1 MGAGA
6 SSPEKEALVLKNIS
20 DEETAVKDPSKQ
32 AEMQQTASTE
42 TEKSPQTLLQEL
54 KRRNKEFETQQL
66 ASAETEASLRNELH
80 NLQVKYE
87 ALLALHTQP
96 AHIKTT
102 TASIAPAVKERIVIR
117 GDTKA
122 IKRRASHGHPSQS
135 LGKNAGRALVQAN
148 SPKLK
153 PKSKL
158 ARRNSL
164 QFMANNTASQP
175 MTSSAVTQLK
185 NSGMGTDT
193 SASFSTRQLKDRF
206 DILNIKNNNGKTQ
219 AAKKQRTKVGIIL
232 FTGFELLD
240 AFGPMEMFGLLTRLQ
255 VNQTK
260 RRFSTCVCCSP
271 SLFLCL

>member
-1 MGAGA
+1 M
-6 SSPEKEALVLKNIS
+6 
-20 DEETAVKDPSKQ
+20 
-32 AEMQQTASTE
+32 
-42 TEKSPQTLLQEL
+42 
-54 KRRNKEFETQQL
+54 
-66 ASAETEASLRNELH
+66 
-80 NLQVKYE
+80 QVKYE

-96 AHIKTT
+96 HIKTT

-117 GDTKA
+117 DDAKA
-122 IKRRASHGHPSQS
+122 IKRRASHDHPSQS

-255 VNQTK
+255 VNQAK
-260 RRFSTCVCCSP
+260 RRLSACMCCSP
-271 SLFLCL
+271 SLFIMFVDGICSQEVEMVTIGYDFTAQSVKLRSEQHEGSPTNDSEAGPSQHDNKVPYVHATTKA